1 MLLTT
6 TRLAVF
12 AWSWRRPLLAFG
24 VAALMMPLLIAGMVV
39 QARQEQ
45 AGTLLMPVKDP
56 TITQPFGCT
65 ALEIEPWSA
74 ECPSHHFHSGIDLA
88 APLDTPI
95 YAATAG
101 MSAYHSLQTKVE
113 KQFTGGLNFLFAY
126 TWSKTMTDAGD
137 LLNGGGVGNV
147 GFRAPNVP
155 GLGMPFDYGLAAY
168 DVRNVFHFS
177 GGYELPF
184 GHGKRFMGDASGF
197 KDKAIGGWSVIWS
210 IAETAP

>member
-1 MLLTT
+1 MTLLTT

-39 QARQEQ
+39 QARQEPG
-45 AGTLLMPVKDP
+45 GTLLMPVNDP

-101 MSAYHSLQTKVE
+101 IVSLQREHGGYGLYILVTRDPQLSTLYGHLDLPLVQPGDVVAAGQTIALMGSTGNSTGPHLHFEVRIAGVPVDPLPLLKHPA
-113 KQFTGGLNFLFAY
+113 TGG
-126 TWSKTMTDAGD
+126 
-137 LLNGGGVGNV
+137 GG
-147 GFRAPNVP
+147 
-155 GLGMPFDYGLAAY
+155 
-168 DVRNVFHFS
+168 
-177 GGYELPF
+177 
-184 GHGKRFMGDASGF
+184 
-197 KDKAIGGWSVIWS
+197 
-210 IAETAP
+210 